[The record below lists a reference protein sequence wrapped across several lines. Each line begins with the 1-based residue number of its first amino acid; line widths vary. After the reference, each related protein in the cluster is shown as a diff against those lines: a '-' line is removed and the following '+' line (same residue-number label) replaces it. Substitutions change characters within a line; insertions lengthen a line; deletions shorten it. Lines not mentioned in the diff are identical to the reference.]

1 MNNIFNTKRFGIVLS
16 NDLLLSKN
24 NFGLSLLICG
34 TMPAIIFLIY
44 ELFYRIIMGDWGEMN
59 VAWKVTSLC
68 ISYLV
73 VIFNFGTKVYGH
85 ITEKRAGTSWLLTP
99 ASTFEKWLSTI
110 LVSCVVLPLCF
121 FAIFAATDGILSL
134 IFNGTYGDSLV
145 FNSNI
150 LNPNAEEFGEGSF
163 LNFFGAQLGSNLL
176 DGSEEYIRFSFL
188 PIMYMSW
195 VCSILTFVL
204 GAVFFKK
211 SKVGKTFLALM
222 AVSMVL
228 SSIESAFLIP
238 YINDGSLERF
248 VERMTPTNML
258 DSFNLITNIS
268 YIITAGL
275 LMAGIYYRY
284 RTIKH

>member
-59 VAWKVTSLC
+59 IAWKLTALC

-73 VIFNFGTKVYGH
+73 VIFNFGPKVYGH

-110 LVSCVVLPLCF
+110 VVSCVVLPLCF
-121 FAIFAATDGILSL
+121 AAIFAATDGILSL
-134 IFNGTYGDSLV
+134 IFNGTYGESLV
-145 FNSNI
+145 FNRNM
-150 LNPNAEEFGEGSF
+150 LNAEEFGDSSF
-163 LNFFGAQLGSNLL
+163 LNIFGAQIGSNLL

-195 VCSILTFVL
+195 TVSILTFVL

-222 AVSMVL
+222 AVSMVI

-238 YINDGSLERF
+238 SINDGTFERLM
-248 VERMTPTNML
+248 EGMSPTKIIDNV
-258 DSFNLITNIS
+258 NLVTNLS
-268 YIITAGL
+268 YILSAGL

>member
-73 VIFNFGTKVYGH
+73 VIFNFGPKVYGH

-110 LVSCVVLPLCF
+110 VVSCVVLPLCF
-121 FAIFAATDGILSL
+121 AAIFAATDGILSL
-134 IFNGTYGDSLV
+134 IFNGTYGESLV
-145 FNSNI
+145 FNRNM
-150 LNPNAEEFGEGSF
+150 LNAEEFGDSSF
-163 LNFFGAQLGSNLL
+163 LNIFGAQIGSNLL

-195 VCSILTFVL
+195 TVSILTFVL

-222 AVSMVL
+222 AVSMVI
-228 SSIESAFLIP
+228 SSIESAFLVPSIT
-238 YINDGSLERF
+238 DGSFERLM
-248 VERMTPTNML
+248 EGMSPTKIIDNV
-258 DSFNLITNIS
+258 NLVTNLS
-268 YIITAGL
+268 YILSAGL